1 MKTLALAALLLL
13 PGCMHEGTKFAGALY
28 IGKRLGAGIEFPI
41 GRARPGIAITW
52 SAVAPDAD
60 VGELPYAEK

>member
-1 MKTLALAALLLL
+1 MRVLALALVLFL
-13 PGCMHEGTKFAGALY
+13 PGCFHEGTKLAGALY
-28 IGKRLGAGIEFPI
+28 IGKRLGAGIEFPV

-60 VGELPYAEK
+60 EGEAPVGEK